1 MNIHIET
8 LYYLMQNVNMYVSK
22 KELINNIDDIDERH
36 LNLLFQ
42 IRFGDSI
49 KVKRLIEYGYII
61 NNYKDINIRL
71 AVKYGNIDIIYYLIE
86 NKIVYFDI
94 NNIIGQFSSPE
105 TFDILYKDNNLFDR
119 NYGDNKLNKDNFNEL
134 KLNIDYILKNTKKI
148 EWEYKNKMYQ
158 NQNNNVLL
166 RNHMIKKDIK

>member
-166 RNHMIKKDIK
+166 RNHMIKNGY

>member
-49 KVKRLIEYGYII
+49 KV
-61 NNYKDINIRL
+61 
-71 AVKYGNIDIIYYLIE
+71 
-86 NKIVYFDI
+86 
-94 NNIIGQFSSPE
+94 
-105 TFDILYKDNNLFDR
+105 
-119 NYGDNKLNKDNFNEL
+119 
-134 KLNIDYILKNTKKI
+134 
-148 EWEYKNKMYQ
+148 
-158 NQNNNVLL
+158 
-166 RNHMIKKDIK
+166 